1 MHGTYATVD
10 GRPALVFERRLGHP
24 VERVWQA
31 VTEPS
36 EIKAWF
42 PAEVTV
48 ELEPGGAMTFTF
60 PDGVMPPGSGE
71 VTEHDPP
78 RVFAFTWDDDAM
90 RFELEPADGGAACVL
105 RFTHVFSRRSSAASG
120 RTGRRPSR
128 RPSGVRTTTS
138 TSSAA
143 CPPELRC
150 PAPDDGQTATRAA
163 SQAARA
169 CGVVGS

>member
-105 RFTHVFSRRSSAASG
+105 RFTHVFAEREAAARDAAG
-120 RTGRRPSR
+120 WEVCFGLLEALLGGQRPDGAPTEPTPEWR
-128 RPSGVRTTTS
+128 AYYDEYVERGVPSG
-138 TSSAA
+138 
-143 CPPELRC
+143 
-150 PAPDDGQTATRAA
+150 APVPDP
-163 SQAARA
+163 
-169 CGVVGS
+169 